1 MKKKIVIVSFAFL
14 SILLFVGFIIKNNYS
29 SQVLPPEPIVSEP
42 TTETVPTPT
51 NDISNDIP
59 TKVAETASTT
69 AASVSQSQTPENTLT
84 ESLNITPS
92 KLSPPDNPPKNLA
105 DYNYSIKKEEKKSV
119 QIVPGITASSG
130 ALHIQLDH
138 DHTNEISIK
147 PNHQIT
153 YENKF

>member
-1 MKKKIVIVSFAFL
+1 MKKKIVIVSFIFL
-14 SILLFVGFIIKNNYS
+14 SILVGFIIKNNYS
-29 SQVLPPEPIVSEP
+29 SQTLPQEPIVSEP
-42 TTETVPTPT
+42 TTETAFPTSTNNISNNIQTKIAEPASVPTE
-51 NDISNDIP
+51 SG
-59 TKVAETASTT
+59 
-69 AASVSQSQTPENTLT
+69 SQSQPPENTLT
-84 ESLNITPS
+84 ESLNITPG

-119 QIVPGITASSG
+119 QIMPGITASSG

-138 DHTNEISIK
+138 DHTNEINIK